1 MPYFI
6 IGNMLIKNGVKAK
19 LMLVHISCQ
28 INLSSSNKNSDLC
41 AVNKNENIKITNNE
55 AIDSTFELNVYTNE
69 K

>member
-6 IGNMLIKNGVKAK
+6 IGNMLIKNGIKAK
-19 LMLVHISCQ
+19 FMLVHISCQ

-55 AIDSTFELNVYTNE
+55 AIDSTFELNIYTNE